1 MPKKLTPEQLSELRE
16 MAQDNISRAD
26 IARALG
32 ISPASVT
39 RVLGAS
45 RAYRG
50 KRANLPGGGE
60 ITQEASDA
68 NVQ

>member
-1 MPKKLTPEQLSELRE
+1 MPKKLTDETRSEMHR
-16 MAQDNISRAD
+16 MAQEGISRVN
-26 IARALG
+26 IAQTLSV
-32 ISPASVT
+32 SPASVT
-39 RVLGAS
+39 RALGAS